1 MNKSGKIVR
10 TKTTTGN
17 KNKPNEMYY
26 EIDFITFKEYVSKL
40 GKHNAF
46 IYEGKP
52 QFDLY
57 PYKWYDFR
65 KFYQIPAYWFLLR
78 IFRNSPERINKQTH
92 NKASI
97 ITLITEI
104 LFLIKPVVEFIE
116 STVKMF
122 G

>member
-1 MNKSGKIVR
+1 MNKSSKIVR
-10 TKTTTGN
+10 TKTTFGN
-17 KNKPNEMYY
+17 KKNPNEMYY
-26 EIDFITFKEYVSKL
+26 EIEFMTFSKY
-40 GKHNAF
+40 
-46 IYEGKP
+46 IYKLSPDLIIMDYKFE
-52 QFDLY
+52 LY

-92 NKASI
+92 SKASI

-116 STVKMF
+116 WNVKMF
-122 G
+122 E